1 MKKMKQDEIPN
12 TWKGLLY
19 KIIFYKTKEFFFFL
33 IILLVAWAIT
43 LIINPD
49 IAMHLKI
56 WLIKKI
62 SIGGV

>member
-1 MKKMKQDEIPN
+1 MKKMNREEIPN

-19 KIIFYKTKEFFFFL
+19 KIIFYKTKEFFLFL
-33 IILLVAWAIT
+33 IILLIAWAIT
-43 LIINPD
+43 LILNPE

-62 SIGGV
+62 SIGAV